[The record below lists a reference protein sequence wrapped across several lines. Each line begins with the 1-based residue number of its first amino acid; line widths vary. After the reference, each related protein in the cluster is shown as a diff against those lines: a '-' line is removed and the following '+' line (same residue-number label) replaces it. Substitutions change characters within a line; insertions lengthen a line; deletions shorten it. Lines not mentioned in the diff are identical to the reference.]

1 MKKLI
6 LLLGHLLLYCFVF
19 ANDANYHMSGGQL
32 IPVEETNVEVSMIE
46 EEINIVLHD
55 GYFEVTVDF
64 YFYNY
69 GDDVNL
75 EVGFPLF
82 CYGYGKGKIY
92 DFKCW
97 TNDVETSYADYPLER
112 NWQNNTQLEKAYLRS
127 IYFTS
132 KEITKTRVQYKS
144 TYGYSYSK
152 IASYLYGTGSCWKNS
167 IGKITVRV
175 QNDSLINYPEYFNYS
190 TTRVNDNTWE
200 SEFYDVEPE
209 EYNKEFYIYV
219 NNIFHDNGPRYLT
232 RERYF
237 GYTRKLEAWNLEN
250 YTKAQ
255 LRLIRNAIYAFNGYP
270 FKSSDLINFF
280 SEDVAWFHGKY
291 VPNPTF
297 SEDNL
302 TENEKYNNKLILEE
316 ENKR

>member
-1 MKKLI
+1 MTYDNDGDPCRICPIDLTFSYFIVKKLI
-6 LLLGHLLLYCFVF
+6 LLFGHLLLFCFVF

-132 KEITKTRVQYKS
+132 GCPATQR
-144 TYGYSYSK
+144 
-152 IASYLYGTGSCWKNS
+152 
-167 IGKITVRV
+167 
-175 QNDSLINYPEYFNYS
+175 
-190 TTRVNDNTWE
+190 
-200 SEFYDVEPE
+200 
-209 EYNKEFYIYV
+209 
-219 NNIFHDNGPRYLT
+219 
-232 RERYF
+232 
-237 GYTRKLEAWNLEN
+237 
-250 YTKAQ
+250 
-255 LRLIRNAIYAFNGYP
+255 
-270 FKSSDLINFF
+270 
-280 SEDVAWFHGKY
+280 
-291 VPNPTF
+291 
-297 SEDNL
+297 
-302 TENEKYNNKLILEE
+302 
-316 ENKR
+316 